1 MMLGARIPYFG
12 RGLVSG
18 LWIAFIGWFL
28 HSAAKASYSRVVLS
42 DLLADVP
49 VARLMN
55 HRPVTVDPGL
65 SVAQLVDGYLMA
77 TAERAFPVA
86 DGAGGDQLLG
96 IVALEDVRKV
106 PREQWP
112 ATPVSDIMTKAP
124 DVAVASPDET
134 ASAALDRLA
143 QRDVEQLPVV
153 DDGRLVGLLR
163 RRDILRWLE
172 LQPRG
177 RGGQAA
183 PRAPRLDRD
192 EAPPRRLA
200 LSHDPLPRTSP
211 QAACPLPGPLPR
223 TGEGRNLAPVPS
235 PRGAGRGSLG
245 GGAAL

>member
-1 MMLGARIPYFG
+1 MAGTRDLTKATRWAAGVGQAVGILFIVGGVTMMLGARIPFFG

-55 HRPVTVDPGL
+55 HRPVTVDPEL

-86 DGAGGDQLLG
+86 DSAGGEQQLLG
-96 IVALEDVRKV
+96 IVSLEDVRKV
-106 PREQWP
+106 AREQWP
-112 ATPVSDIMTKAP
+112 ATRVSDIMTKAP
-124 DVAVASPDET
+124 DVAVTSPGET

-153 DDGRLVGLLR
+153 DVDRRLVGLLR
-163 RRDILRWLE
+163 RRDIVRWLE
-172 LQPRG
+172 LQPPG
-177 RGGQAA
+177 RGT
-183 PRAPRLDRD
+183 R
-192 EAPPRRLA
+192 
-200 LSHDPLPRTSP
+200 LPRERH
-211 QAACPLPGPLPR
+211 A
-223 TGEGRNLAPVPS
+223 
-235 PRGAGRGSLG
+235 
-245 GGAAL
+245 